1 MSKTPPKDAA
11 AKVTAAKKSASKK
24 SSATKARAAPSSE
37 VWAEDMLQALA
48 RQEDGAFDIIEGAL
62 ALAAFDSPSDRL
74 VFYREHLTTMVQDVA
89 DAISKADSDSVDAMQ
104 RLTVINQVLF
114 GLHGYSG
121 DTETY
126 DDLQNANIIR
136 VIDRRRGLPVA
147 LGILMMHLA
156 RAQGWEMRGL
166 DFPGHFLLR
175 FECEG
180 ERIIVDPFHGG
191 VSLDAPAL
199 RALLKATAGNDA
211 ELQSHHYEAVSD
223 RDVLL
228 RLQNNIKLRL
238 IKDQRVEEAVH
249 IVESMLLLAPD
260 RATLWRES
268 GLMNAHI
275 GKVRTAIAA
284 FETYLQKETRD
295 SSRREVATL
304 VNELRSSLN

>member
-1 MSKTPPKDAA
+1 MDRPPLENG
-11 AKVTAAKKSASKK
+11 TAGHSLESGLG
-24 SSATKARAAPSSE
+24 E
-37 VWAEDMLQALA
+37 DWAERTLIALG
-48 RQEDGAFDIIEGAL
+48 QIEPEAFDVMQGAL
-62 ALAAFDSPSDRL
+62 ALAAFDSPTDRID
-74 VFYREHLTTMVQDVA
+74 VYRSHLDTMIKDVA
-89 DAISKADSDSVDAMQ
+89 AVAPVEGGVRE
-104 RLTVINQVLF
+104 RLAALNHVLF
-114 GLHGYSG
+114 GLHGYAG
-121 DTETY
+121 DRDTY

-156 RAQGWEMRGL
+156 RSQDWDMRGL

-175 FECEG
+175 LECDG
-180 ERIIVDPFHGG
+180 ERVIVDPFHGG
-191 VSLDAPAL
+191 AALDAPEL

-211 ELQSHHYEAVSD
+211 ELQAHHYDTVSD

-238 IKDQRVEEAVH
+238 IKEQRVEEAAN

-260 RATLWRES
+260 RAVLWRES

-284 FETYLQKETRD
+284 FETYVIKETRD
-295 SSRREVATL
+295 APKREVATL
-304 VNELRSSLN
+304 IKELRASLN